1 MKNISA
7 IQDIEKACD
16 NLNKLGEQV
25 DGVDDARLEIAKLS
39 LSIALDKLKELETKI
54 RNL

>member
-7 IQDIEKACD
+7 IQDIEKAYT
-16 NLNKLGEQV
+16 NLNELGEQV
-25 DGVDDARLEIAKLS
+25 DGFNERKVEIAKLS
-39 LSIALDKLKELETKI
+39 LSIALDKLRELETKI